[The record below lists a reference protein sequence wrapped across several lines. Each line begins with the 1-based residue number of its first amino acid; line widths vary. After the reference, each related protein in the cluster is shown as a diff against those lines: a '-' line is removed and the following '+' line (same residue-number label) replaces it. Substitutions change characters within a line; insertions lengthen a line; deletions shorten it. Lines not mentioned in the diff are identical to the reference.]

1 MSNICEYVFDPDGD
15 DGGTKTS
22 VKSAWECP
30 LPAHDKAERCVLHMD
45 SESRAKTGVSDDE
58 VREAFVRT
66 VEGAEPGEACRFVG
80 ADFGETVVEA
90 DSLGRNAEAID
101 LRNANFEGKFEIN
114 CDTVEADLMLD
125 NSELEIF
132 SAPSTVF
139 EGGVSFQGCSF
150 EGKVN
155 LDSAKFEDRAIFKKA
170 KFNLGAEF
178 SEAVFEGDANFRLSK
193 QSGGQTNFKDAVFR
207 GSALM
212 GRVNYDNA
220 DFTRAEFHSD
230 TDFSGASF
238 SDETKFQYSAFHGG
252 VDFGNSDFN
261 GNTVFRGA
269 KFADRASF
277 DDASFQGWASFSD
290 VEFNGDASFESA
302 WFKSELKM
310 ATETGSNA
318 VIDFSGARMGQA
330 SVEPDRSVAVD
341 FTRARVGNV
350 SISGDSRVNN
360 PFDNVR
366 FMETEFNGFN
376 FSEYADYLAEKDYT
390 IHDMAGDGDEDI
402 PPARLEKTYGLAAE
416 GAEGNADSIA
426 SKFAK
431 KEAKYR
437 RKKYRKDG
445 RTLKYLLDFLPI

>member
-1 MSNICEYVFDPDGD
+1 MTDVCEYVFDPDGD

-45 SESRAKTGVSDDE
+45 PEGRARLGVSDDE

-80 ADFGETVVEA
+80 ANFGETVVNA
-90 DSLGRNAEAID
+90 DSLGRNAGAID
-101 LRNANFEGKFEIN
+101 LRNASFEGKFEIN
-114 CDTVEADLMLD
+114 CDAVEADLMLD

-139 EGGVSFQGCSF
+139 EGGVSLQGCGF
-150 EGKVN
+150 DGKVN
-155 LDSAKFEDRAIFKKA
+155 LDSATFEDRAIFKKA
-170 KFNLGAEF
+170 RFSLGAEF

-207 GSALM
+207 GNALM

-220 DFTRAEFHSD
+220 DFTRAEFGSD

-238 SDETKFQYSAFHGG
+238 GDETKFQYCAFHGG
-252 VDFGNSDFN
+252 VDFGSSDFN

-277 DDASFQGWASFSD
+277 EDASFQGWASFSD
-290 VEFNGDASFESA
+290 VEFRSDASFESA

-310 ATETGSNA
+310 ATEPGSDG

-330 SVEPDRSVAVD
+330 SMESDRSVALD

-350 SISGDSRVNN
+350 SISGDGRVNN
-360 PFDNVR
+360 PLDNVR
-366 FMETEFNGFN
+366 FIETEFNGFR
-376 FSEYADYLAEKDYT
+376 FSEYADHLAEKDYV
-390 IHDMAGDGDEDI
+390 IHEVAGEEGEEI

-416 GAEGNADSIA
+416 GAEGNADGIA

-445 RTLKYLLDFLPI
+445 RLLRYLLDFLPI